1 MLIFRGDGTH
11 LVFSQKQTFDRVW
24 TPVGSPKMP
33 CKSCASDNL
42 QSLAG
47 ELTAS
52 LPGLKN
58 LKVSPIYV
66 CQEILVCLDCGFTE
80 LRLTAAELQQLK
92 KGRGVDR

>member
-1 MLIFRGDGTH
+1 
-11 LVFSQKQTFDRVW
+11 
-24 TPVGSPKMP
+24 MP

-42 QSLAG
+42 QNLTG

-52 LPGLKN
+52 LPDIKN

-92 KGRGVDR
+92 RGREAGG

>member
-1 MLIFRGDGTH
+1 MDTRGE
-11 LVFSQKQTFDRVW
+11 
-24 TPVGSPKMP
+24 PKMP

-42 QSLAG
+42 QSVAG

-52 LPGLKN
+52 LLGLKN